1 MNNKMGDKIKVA
13 LTCPAS
19 IPAVQFGGILFLGTH
34 IAEQLGKNGH
44 DVSIFTTDLDF
55 ANNTNTFN
63 KNLPRNEKLEFFN
76 IKRSHVIFKLKLFFI
91 NPGMYNLIK
100 NDKPDI
106 IHAIGI
112 RGFQALISALVSKF
126 NNIPL
131 IISDQGGLF
140 THPDFNKGVINKI
153 LYGLQEPIIKFI
165 INQSNKIIVANEY
178 EKSIFKKYTNDEKI
192 CVVFN
197 GINYQELIKPVND
210 FKIKYNIEKK
220 FILFLGRFNS
230 VKGIDYLLKSYAKV
244 ISDTAFQNIKLVI
257 MGADFGYQNE
267 MEKLILNLNLQDR
280 IIVLKKPTRD
290 DVISAYHAC
299 EFLVLPSRW
308 EMSPLTPVEGFA
320 CKKSTISSKLHGI
333 PYVIE
338 NGKTGLLVDPE
349 NIDELA
355 DAICKLLKNPEL
367 AVQMGKNGYKK
378 VEEVFNSDHM
388 TQQILEVYKS
398 AIN

>member
-1 MNNKMGDKIKVA
+1 MEKRLKIA

-19 IPAVQFGGILFLGTH
+19 IPAVQFGGILFLCID
-34 IAEQLGKNGH
+34 IAKQLGKRDH
-44 DVSIFTTDLDF
+44 DVNIFTTDLDF

-63 KNLPRNEKLEFFN
+63 KNLAREEKTEFFR
-76 IKRSHVIFKLKLFFI
+76 ITRSHVILKIKLFFI
-91 NPGMYNLIK
+91 NPKMYNLLK
-100 NDKPDI
+100 KYNPDI

-112 RGFQALISALVSKF
+112 RGFQAFVSALVSKF

-140 THPDFNKGVINKI
+140 THPDFNKGIINKI
-153 LYGLQEPIIKFI
+153 LYRLQEPFIKFI
-165 INQSNKIIVANEY
+165 IKQADKIIVANEY
-178 EKSIFKKYTNDEKI
+178 EKKIFKKYTNEGKLCMI
-192 CVVFN
+192 FN
-197 GINYQELIKPVND
+197 GIDYEKLLKIPFD
-210 FKIKYNIEKK
+210 FKRKINIDAK